1 MTFALNLLSIILLGL
16 SPGGQSPAPCLRYE
30 MKDTVISGTIKRLTV
45 PGRPNYESIRKG
57 DQPVVIWVLTLPAP
71 VCVDADESNEA
82 EKDVRDMQLAL
93 PGGPADFRR
102 YRAMSGRKVQ
112 LKGSL
117 FHSHTIHHRT
127 AVLMDVSE
135 IKRVP

>member
-1 MTFALNLLSIILLGL
+1 MALVLNLLSIMLMGL
-16 SPGGQSPAPCLRYE
+16 NPGGHSAPPCLKYE
-30 MKDTVISGTIKRLTV
+30 AEGTTLSGTIKRLTV

-57 DQPVVIWVLTLPAP
+57 DEPVVIWVLTLPAP

-82 EKDVRDMQLAL
+82 EKNVRDMQLAL